1 MLSDRSLL
9 GCTLSDFVD
18 GNLFELA
25 HRFFWISDA
34 TMGLFSVGFLH
45 GSVFAGCSRTVRYE
59 LRVLVGL
66 KRAHRGRPKVYTGP
80 AAKVSWCDLARNYNG
95 LSAIASVHVRLSK
108 ELQWFEQT
116 PRCYGAI

>member
-34 TMGLFSVGFLH
+34 SMGLFSVGFLR
-45 GSVFAGCSRTVRYE
+45 GSVFAGCLCASGGVVPSLCLMAVVVFLCEVAHYSFCWAGSSLMPSAWLFAAVVTFA
-59 LRVLVGL
+59 VG
-66 KRAHRGRPKVYTGP
+66 
-80 AAKVSWCDLARNYNG
+80 
-95 LSAIASVHVRLSK
+95 
-108 ELQWFEQT
+108 
-116 PRCYGAI
+116 

>member
-34 TMGLFSVGFLH
+34 SMGLFSVGFLR
-45 GSVFAGCSRTVRYE
+45 GSVFAGCLCASGGVVPSLCLMAVVFVPCVKSRITASV
-59 LRVLVGL
+59 
-66 KRAHRGRPKVYTGP
+66 GP
-80 AAKVSWCDLARNYNG
+80 AR
-95 LSAIASVHVRLSK
+95 H
-108 ELQWFEQT
+108 
-116 PRCYGAI
+116 

>member
-34 TMGLFSVGFLH
+34 TMGLFLWGFFMVLSSPVVFVLPA
-45 GSVFAGCSRTVRYE
+45 GSFRR
-59 LRVLVGL
+59 
-66 KRAHRGRPKVYTGP
+66 RA
-80 AAKVSWCDLARNYNG
+80 
-95 LSAIASVHVRLSK
+95 
-108 ELQWFEQT
+108 
-116 PRCYGAI
+116 

>member
-34 TMGLFSVGFLH
+34 TIVFFFGGFFMVLSSPVVFVLPA
-45 GSVFAGCSRTVRYE
+45 GSFQR
-59 LRVLVGL
+59 
-66 KRAHRGRPKVYTGP
+66 RA
-80 AAKVSWCDLARNYNG
+80 
-95 LSAIASVHVRLSK
+95 
-108 ELQWFEQT
+108 
-116 PRCYGAI
+116 